1 MDRIKMLEQR
11 IKELEKE
18 TSLYKSIVELA
29 HEGIMATDRDGRV
42 VVYNQEIAKTED
54 MAPSDVLGKLEKD
67 IYDYPEYNFPDII
80 KEKVIKKGESIIEQ
94 RYFYYSP
101 NGEKH
106 HIVFS
111 AHPYIYQDKIEG
123 V

>member
-1 MDRIKMLEQR
+1 M
-11 IKELEKE
+11 
-18 TSLYKSIVELA
+18 
-29 HEGIMATDRDGRV
+29 

-54 MAPSDVLGKLEKD
+54 MAPSDVLGKLEKN

-94 RYFYYSP
+94 RYFYYFP

-106 HIVFS
+106 HIVFPLIPIS
-111 AHPYIYQDKIEG
+111 TKIKSKEL
-123 V
+123 